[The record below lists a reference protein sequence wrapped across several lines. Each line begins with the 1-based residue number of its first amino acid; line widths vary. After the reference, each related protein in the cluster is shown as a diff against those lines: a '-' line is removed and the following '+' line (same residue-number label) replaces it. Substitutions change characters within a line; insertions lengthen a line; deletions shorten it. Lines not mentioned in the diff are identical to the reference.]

1 MKAQTCPFGM
11 IMTSSLGK
19 MLDKAKN
26 QGKPRRYLRN
36 INVRWFGF
44 DLSDVQEMRVADD
57 EVERYS
63 IRKGDLVICEGGEP
77 GRCAIWSDEETVCFQ
92 KALHRV
98 RFNETSDPRFY
109 MYYLWM
115 LAKSGMLAAYYTGT
129 GIKHLTGESLK
140 KLPVPVPPL
149 SEQKRIVARIEELFS
164 ELDSGVETLKKTK
177 QQLAVYRQA
186 VLKAAFEGIDAQFR
200 RLEELCFF
208 ITKGT
213 TPKKAAMSSGTGE
226 IPFIKVYN
234 LTSDNSL
241 DFSINPTFVSKETHK
256 GFLGRS
262 IVYPGDVLMNIVGPP
277 MGKVSIVPNTCPEW
291 NINQAIARFR
301 CLDELYNKYLA
312 YFLGY
317 TDTVRKMT
325 SKAKATAGQF
335 NLTLEICRD
344 IQIPVPSIEKQRQ
357 IVVEIESHL
366 SAHDSIEKSVDAAL
380 QQAESMRQSIL
391 KKAFEGEL

>member
-11 IMTSSLGK
+11 IMTSCLGK

-63 IRKGDLVICEGGEP
+63 IRKGDLVVCEGGEP

-92 KALHRV
+92 KALHRI

-109 MYYLWM
+109 MYYLWV

-149 SEQKRIVARIEELFS
+149 KEQKRIVARIEELFS
-164 ELDSGVETLKKTK
+164 ELGSGVETLEKTK
-177 QQLAVYRQA
+177 QQLAVYRQS
-186 VLKAAFEGIDAQFR
+186 VLKAAFAVTDAPFR

-241 DFSINPTFVSKETHK
+241 DFSINPTFVSEETHK
-256 GFLGRS
+256 EFLGRS

-277 MGKVSIVPNTCPEW
+277 MGKVSIVPDTYPEW

-301 CLDELYNKYLA
+301 CLDGLCNKYLA

-317 TDTVRKMT
+317 SDTIRKMT

-344 IQIPVPSIEKQRQ
+344 IQIQVPSIEKQKQ
-357 IVVEIESHL
+357 IAVKIESRL
-366 SAHDSIEKSVDAAL
+366 SVCDNIEKTVDAAL
-380 QQAESMRQSIL
+380 QQAESIRQSIL
-391 KKAFEGEL
+391 KKAFDGGL